1 MTTDSSPGAAGAP
14 VDGAADR
21 RPLHGIRILAIEQMQ
36 AVPFATQ
43 LMRHLGA
50 EVVKIE
56 HPTQGDS
63 GRGSQPAVTDSD
75 GRLVGATYLRN
86 NLGKRSVGID
96 LKKPE
101 GRDLIRRLVPR
112 FDVVVE
118 NFKSGTL
125 ERLGLGYD
133 DLAALRPGLVYASV
147 SGFGNLTESP
157 YSAWPAYAPIVE
169 AMSGIYE
176 YRREGETPP
185 MMAPVGALGD
195 TASGLFMIIGVLSAL
210 RRRDVTGEGG
220 RVDISMYDVM
230 VSMADVVPNFHSLG
244 MATGAGATA
253 AGIMSGFRAR
263 DGWFV
268 VQAVREHQIEKF
280 CEAIGHTE
288 WLDDPRFQQ
297 RSDWNKHLED
307 VVRPA
312 VDEWARDKSKHEA
325 AAIIAAAGIAA
336 GPSNTAEDLLADPHV
351 RDHHMI
357 VEMARPDGGQ
367 PVLTSGN
374 PVKIAGMPERDMGR
388 WPVLGEH
395 TDEVLRA
402 ELALSDAT
410 LAHLRESGA
419 ISAPVT
425 APA

>member
-1 MTTDSSPGAAGAP
+1 
-14 VDGAADR
+14 V
-21 RPLHGIRILAIEQMQ
+21 RILAIEQMQ

-43 LMRHLGA
+43 LMSHLGA
-50 EVVKIE
+50 DVVKIE

-63 GRGSQPAVTDSD
+63 GRGSQPAVTDLD
-75 GRLVGATYLRN
+75 GRQVGATYLRN
-86 NLGKRSVGID
+86 NLGKRCVGID
-96 LKKPE
+96 LKNAE

-176 YRREGETPP
+176 YRRQGETPP

-210 RRRDVTGEGG
+210 RRRDQTGEGG
-220 RVDISMYDVM
+220 RVDIAMFDVM
-230 VSMADVVPNFHSLG
+230 VSMADVVPNFYSLG
-244 MATGAGATA
+244 MQTNTGTPA
-253 AGIMSGFRAR
+253 AGVISGFRAR

-280 CEAIGHTE
+280 CEAIGHPE
-288 WLDDPRFQQ
+288 WIGDPRFAQ

-307 VVRPA
+307 VIRPE
-312 VDEWARDKSKHEA
+312 VDKWAADKSKHEA
-325 AAIIAAAGIAA
+325 AAILAAAGIAA

-351 RDHHMI
+351 RDHRMI
-357 VEMARPDGGQ
+357 VEMERPDGGR
-367 PVLTSGN
+367 PVLTTGN
-374 PVKIAGMPERDMGR
+374 PVKIAGVPEREMGR

-402 ELALSDAT
+402 ELGLDDDD
-410 LAHLRESGA
+410 LAKLRDVGA
-419 ISAPVT
+419 IG
-425 APA
+425 

>member
-1 MTTDSSPGAAGAP
+1 MTTLPGRPTDDWAAQ
-14 VDGAADR
+14 

-43 LMRHLGA
+43 LMSHLGA

-75 GRLVGATYLRN
+75 GRQVGATYLRN

-96 LKKPE
+96 LKRPE

-133 DLAALRPGLVYASV
+133 ELAALRPGLVYASV

-157 YSAWPAYAPIVE
+157 YSSWPAYAPIVE

-253 AGIMSGFRAR
+253 AGVMSGFRAS

-280 CEAIGHTE
+280 CEAVGHTE

-307 VVRPA
+307 VIRPA
-312 VDEWARDKSKHEA
+312 VDKWAADKTKHEA
-325 AAIIAAAGIAA
+325 ASILAAAGIAS

-351 RDHHMI
+351 RDHHML
-357 VEMARPDGGQ
+357 VAMERPDGGD
-367 PVLTSGN
+367 PVLTTGN
-374 PVKIAGMPERDMGR
+374 PVKIAGLPERDKGR
-388 WPVLGEH
+388 WPVLGAD
-395 TDEVLRA
+395 TDAVLRE
-402 ELALSDAT
+402 ELDLDDDD
-410 LAHLRESGA
+410 LAKLRAAGA
-419 ISAPVT
+419 IA
-425 APA
+425 

>member
-1 MTTDSSPGAAGAP
+1 
-14 VDGAADR
+14 
-21 RPLHGIRILAIEQMQ
+21 MQ

-43 LMRHLGA
+43 LMSHLGA

-307 VVRPA
+307 VIRPA
-312 VDEWARDKSKHEA
+312 VDKWAADKSKHEA
-325 AAIIAAAGIAA
+325 ASILAAAGIAS

-351 RDHHMI
+351 RDHQML
-357 VEMARPDGGQ
+357 VAMERPDGGE
-367 PVLTSGN
+367 PVLTTGN
-374 PVKIAGMPERDMGR
+374 PVKIAGLPEGEKGR
-388 WPVLGEH
+388 WPVLGAD
-395 TDEVLRA
+395 TDAVLRE
-402 ELALSDAT
+402 ELDLDDAD
-410 LAHLRESGA
+410 LAKLRDAGA
-419 ISAPVT
+419 IA
-425 APA
+425 